1 MSRPRLTAARVA
13 MHAVLLAAAAAFLFP
28 FVWIALAAF
37 KTQIALL
44 VGKILFT
51 PVLSN
56 FEELLFSKTSRF
68 LENFGNS
75 LIVGGC
81 STTLVLVAG
90 SLAAYSLHRMRWP
103 AGFTHALLLWA
114 AIFHMLPPITMVGA
128 WFFMFRT
135 VGLDNTY
142 LGLILAHV
150 TLNLPLAIW
159 LLSVSVRE
167 IPREIEEAA
176 WVDGASTPVI
186 IFRIILPLITP
197 GLMAAAILIFIFSW
211 NEFTVA
217 VNLTQNETQT
227 VPVAIAKFAQEHE
240 VKYTAMAAGSTLSL
254 IPALL
259 LLLLGQRFI
268 VRGLVAG
275 AIK

>member
-1 MSRPRLTAARVA
+1 MHIALCSAAV
-13 MHAVLLAAAAAFLFP
+13 AFLFP
-28 FVWIALAAF
+28 FVWIGMAAF

-44 VGKILFT
+44 IGRIVFT
-51 PVLSN
+51 PVFSN

-81 STTLVLVAG
+81 STAMVLVAG
-90 SLAAYSLHRMRWP
+90 GLAAYSLHRMRWP
-103 AGFTHALLLWA
+103 AWFSHGLLLWA

-128 WFFMFRT
+128 WFYMFRT

-159 LLSVSVRE
+159 LLTVSVQE

-186 IFRIILPLITP
+186 IFRIILPLIAP

-211 NEFTVA
+211 NEFAVA

-240 VKYTAMAAGSTLSL
+240 VKYPAMAAGSTLSL

-259 LLLLGQRFI
+259 LLLIGQRFI

>member
-1 MSRPRLTAARVA
+1 MTRPRLTAARVA
-13 MHAVLLAAAAAFLFP
+13 MHAILLTAAAVFLFP
-28 FVWIALAAF
+28 FLWIALAAF
-37 KTQIALL
+37 KTQITLL
-44 VGKILFT
+44 VGKIVFT

-56 FEELLFSKTSRF
+56 FKELLASKTSHF

-75 LIVGGC
+75 LIVGNC
-81 STTLVLVAG
+81 STALVLVAG
-90 SLAAYSLHRMRWP
+90 SLAAYSLHRMRSP
-103 AGFTHALLLWA
+103 AWFTHGLLLWA

-128 WFFMFRT
+128 WFYMFRT

-159 LLSVSVRE
+159 LLTVYVQE
-167 IPREIEEAA
+167 VPREIEEAA

-186 IFRIILPLITP
+186 ITRIILPLITP

-211 NEFTVA
+211 NEFAVA

-227 VPVAIAKFAQEHE
+227 VPVAIAKFAQGHE

-259 LLLLGQRFI
+259 LLLVGQRFI

>member
-1 MSRPRLTAARVA
+1 
-13 MHAVLLAAAAAFLFP
+13 
-28 FVWIALAAF
+28 
-37 KTQIALL
+37 
-44 VGKILFT
+44 
-51 PVLSN
+51 
-56 FEELLFSKTSRF
+56 
-68 LENFGNS
+68 
-75 LIVGGC
+75 
-81 STTLVLVAG
+81 
-90 SLAAYSLHRMRWP
+90 
-103 AGFTHALLLWA
+103 
-114 AIFHMLPPITMVGA
+114 MLPPITMVGA
-128 WFFMFRT
+128 WFYMFRT

-159 LLSVSVRE
+159 LLTVYVQE
-167 IPREIEEAA
+167 VPREIEEAA

-186 IFRIILPLITP
+186 ISRIILPLITP

-211 NEFTVA
+211 NEFAVA

-259 LLLLGQRFI
+259 LLLVGQRFI
-268 VRGLVAG
+268 VRGLLAG